1 MCRSLSR
8 HPQKKSIIIL
18 NYFMG
23 DPETADYTDNADAKR
38 HRSLTEDG
46 AAISLGKEIDR
57 GLPAAAGRL
66 RMQTD
71 QNQEN

>member
-1 MCRSLSR
+1 
-8 HPQKKSIIIL
+8 
-18 NYFMG
+18 MG